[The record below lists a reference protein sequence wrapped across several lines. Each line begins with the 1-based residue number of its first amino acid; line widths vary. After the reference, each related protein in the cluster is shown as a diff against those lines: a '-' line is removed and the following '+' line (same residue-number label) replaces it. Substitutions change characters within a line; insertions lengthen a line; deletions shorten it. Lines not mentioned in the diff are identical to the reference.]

1 MSQAEQERL
10 VYQLPPRLRHQHI
23 YTQDE
28 VVDMFAECERNET
41 GDIVFQAFAEYANYL
56 LQKMRFVFSLYIW
69 FYACASHYSN
79 VHALDIYV
87 FLSVFASLNM
97 IFDF

>member
-28 VVDMFAECERNET
+28 VVDMFAECERNES
-41 GDIVFQAFAEYANYL
+41 GDIVFQAFAEYANYFFCKSL
-56 LQKMRFVFSLYIW
+56 CVLFFIVHFGCTRVHYLPGSLIFLVFTYVSFLYLPLGT
-69 FYACASHYSN
+69 
-79 VHALDIYV
+79 V
-87 FLSVFASLNM
+87 
-97 IFDF
+97 